1 MKLSAFLSQQQTLGV
16 FVEQC
21 ENQIL
26 LNGIISFLQPFDT
39 GELQPMQWGMRL
51 RVALYIAQALD
62 DCANNGL
69 RLYHDLNAYRVL
81 FDQASFSALCLF
93 HSSCLPVPTDG
104 YSYCEIHCLQMLLKV
119 GKSLVLIK

>member
-1 MKLSAFLSQQQTLGV
+1 
-16 FVEQC
+16 
-21 ENQIL
+21 
-26 LNGIISFLQPFDT
+26 
-39 GELQPMQWGMRL
+39 MQWGMRL

-93 HSSCLPVPTDG
+93 HSSCLPVPTDR
-104 YSYCEIHCLQMLLKV
+104 YSYCEVHCLQMLLKM